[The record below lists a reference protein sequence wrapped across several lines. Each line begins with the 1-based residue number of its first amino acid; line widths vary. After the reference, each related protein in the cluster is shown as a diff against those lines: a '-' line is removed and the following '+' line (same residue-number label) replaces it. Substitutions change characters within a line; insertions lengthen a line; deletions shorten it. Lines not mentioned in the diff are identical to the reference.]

1 MRPSALYATALVIA
15 ALYGSARLLAQG
27 PSTQLGARQPA
38 ATDPAPTQ
46 DTQGQASGTLAQDA
60 TQAGTLFPVW
70 YLKSN
75 RNIDPRVRP
84 NAGLRAPMAYYPIAG
99 GPLLYPAFSPVT
111 PDFLGVQTTTPWSL
125 RGSLAL
131 FGVDD
136 QRASS
141 KLQEFRDLRDG
152 VTAGLEAHYREGRR
166 TFNLFG
172 RELGRADQDL
182 TMDGGAA
189 GLFQWSMLYDETPHT
204 YAFGA
209 RSLYS
214 GVGTDTLTI
223 AGGIR
228 RDLQNSKSVLDATAK
243 LNGYVNQSAQT
254 VDEALRRQKVGGE
267 LTLVAT
273 YPFVAKASF
282 SNESRD
288 GVRPWSGSFGFGEYV
303 EVPWPVKYDTRELR
317 VTGEW
322 ARPEGRVYASGSYRL
337 SDFIDHYGSLT
348 FDNPLRLTD
357 SGSPVGTYD
366 AGPATGRIALYPS
379 NLYHE
384 ASGTLVVRNLPMHAT
399 LNTVVSFGFMRQ
411 NEPLIPFSTN
421 TSGVLTNASGLS
433 FNATD
438 PAGLPRSTA
447 ETSMN
452 TQTVHAQWTGEP
464 SEKLR
469 LTGQYRLSKLDN
481 HETPLTLSMIV
492 LEDQYPRSTDTPG
505 GTFRALPI
513 AYATQ
518 TATGEASY
526 NFSRDSRVGLAYTFG
541 RTNRDFR
548 EVAWMNDNKVK
559 ASLDTRHFGP
569 VELKS
574 WYQFT
579 KRSTAPYLF
588 NQSSDLQ
595 GDPAA
600 ISNLPYLRKFDEAPY
615 HRHEA
620 QGMVT
625 WHLTDAA
632 SISGHG
638 EYIATNFTE
647 SNAGVLWDRRQ
658 VYGVDFGYAPTDRV
672 SVFADAG
679 FERTRYEQAS
689 RQWFPA
695 TFADPFTGET
705 GLLSNSNWT
714 ATPRDHY
721 YSAGLGVEV
730 NLIDQKFRLNAQY
743 TFSKSAGR
751 QDYTSPLGTP
761 ASDLN
766 PFVPL
771 PFTEVDNTAWH
782 TFNPELEYKWSRT
795 LSLAAGY
802 HYEKWTTRDY
812 NYDGFSHV
820 VAIPANVPFPP
831 GIALLMGGLL
841 PPGYNANVFYVR
853 VKAGI

>member
-1 MRPSALYATALVIA
+1 MKPLASRGTAALVIA
-15 ALYGSARLLAQG
+15 ALYGSAALLAQG
-27 PSTQLGARQPA
+27 QPPA
-38 ATDPAPTQ
+38 AAPAPAQ
-46 DTQGQASGTLAQDA
+46 ENQPDAPGTLAQDA
-60 TQAGTLFPVW
+60 TQAGTQFPVW
-70 YLKSN
+70 YLTSN

-84 NAGLRAPMAYYPIAG
+84 NAGLRTPMAYYPIAN
-99 GPLLYPAFSPVT
+99 GPLLYPTLSPVA
-111 PDFLGVQTTTPWSL
+111 PDVLGVQTTTPWSV

-136 QRASS
+136 QRVSS

-152 VTAGLEAHYREGRR
+152 VTAGLEAHYREGRGI
-166 TFNLFG
+166 FNLIG
-172 RELGRADQDL
+172 RELGRGDQDL
-182 TMDGGAA
+182 TMDGGDA
-189 GLFQWSMLYDETPHT
+189 GIFQWSMLYDETPHT

-214 GVGTDTLTI
+214 GVGTNTLTI
-223 AGGIR
+223 ADSIR
-228 RDLQNSKSVLDATAK
+228 RDLQNSTSIEDATAK
-243 LNGYVNQSAQT
+243 LNGYVSQSAQSI
-254 VDEALRRQKVGGE
+254 DEALRRQKVGGE

-288 GVRPWSGSFGFGEYV
+288 GVRPWSGSFGFGEFV
-303 EVPWPVKYDTRELR
+303 EIPWPVKYDTRELR

-322 ARPEGRVYASGSYRL
+322 AKPEGRVYASGSYRL
-337 SDFIDHYGSLT
+337 SDFVDHYASLT

-357 SGSPVGTYD
+357 SANVLGSYD
-366 AGPATGRIALYPS
+366 GGPAAGRIALYPS

-384 ASGTLVVRNLPMHAT
+384 ASGTLVVKKLPMNAT
-399 LNTVVSFGFMRQ
+399 LNAFVSFGFMRQ
-411 NEPLIPFSTN
+411 NEPLIPYS
-421 TSGVLTNASGLS
+421 TNASDVLTAANGSS

-464 SEKLR
+464 FKNVR

-481 HETPLTLSMIV
+481 HETPLTFSMFV
-492 LEDQYPRSTDTPG
+492 NEDQATRPTDTPG
-505 GTFRALPI
+505 ATFRALPI
-513 AYATQ
+513 AYATH

-526 NFSRDSRVGLAYTFG
+526 HFGRDSQVGLAYTFG

-548 EVAWMNDNKVK
+548 EVAWTNDNRVK
-559 ASLDTRHFGP
+559 ASFDTRRFGS

-574 WYQFT
+574 WYQFAN
-579 KRSTAPYLF
+579 RSTAPYLF
-588 NQSSDLQ
+588 NQFNELQ
-595 GDPAA
+595 GDPLA
-600 ISNLPYLRKFDEAPY
+600 IPNLPYLRKFDEAPY

-625 WHLTDAA
+625 WHVTDAA
-632 SISGHG
+632 SLSGHG
-638 EYIATNFTE
+638 EYIATNFTK

-658 VYGVDFGYAPTDRV
+658 VYGADFSYTPTDRL

-689 RQWFPA
+689 RQWYPF
-695 TFADPFTGET
+695 TDVGNPFTGDP
-705 GLLSNSNWT
+705 GVLSNSNWT

-721 YSAGLGVEV
+721 HSAGLGLDVF
-730 NLIDQKFRLNAQY
+730 LIEQKLRLNAQY

-761 ASDLN
+761 ANDLN

-771 PFTEVDNTAWH
+771 PFTEVDNTVWH
-782 TFNPELEYKWSRT
+782 TFNPELEYRWSRA
-795 LSLAAGY
+795 LSLAVGY
-802 HYEKWTTRDY
+802 HYEKWTIHDY
-812 NYDGFSHV
+812 NYNGFSSV
-820 VAIPANVPFPP
+820 VDIPAVFPFPQ
-831 GIALLMGGLL
+831 GVALLMGGLL
-841 PPGYNANVFYVR
+841 PPGYHTNVAYVR

>member
-1 MRPSALYATALVIA
+1 MRPVDVTAAIMIGL
-15 ALYGSARLLAQG
+15 LHGSARLVAQSQFAQT
-27 PSTQLGARQPA
+27 PASTQETQAQAPA
-38 ATDPAPTQ
+38 TP
-46 DTQGQASGTLAQDA
+46 GQDA
-60 TQAGTLFPVW
+60 AQADTLFPVW
-70 YLKSN
+70 RLLSN
-75 RNIDPRVRP
+75 RDIDPRVRP
-84 NAGLRAPMAYYPIAG
+84 NAGVRVPMAYYPIAG
-99 GPLLYPAFSPVT
+99 GPLFYPNFSPVA

-125 RGSLAL
+125 RGSVAL

-152 VTAGLEAHYREGRR
+152 ATAGLEAHYREGRR
-166 TFNLFG
+166 TFNLLG
-172 RELGRADQDL
+172 RELGRGDQDL
-182 TMDGGAA
+182 TMEGATA
-189 GLFQWSMLYDETPHT
+189 GVFQWSMLYDETPHT

-214 GVGTDTLTI
+214 GISTNTLTI
-223 AGGIR
+223 ADGIR
-228 RDLQNSKSVLDATAK
+228 RDLQNSASIVDATTK
-243 LNGYVNQSAQT
+243 LSGYVSQSGQA

-267 LTLVAT
+267 VTLVAT
-273 YPFVAKASF
+273 YPFVAKASY

-288 GVRPWSGSFGFGEYV
+288 GVRPWSASFGFGEFV

-322 ARPEGRVYASGSYRL
+322 AKPEGRVYASGSYRL
-337 SDFIDHYGSLT
+337 SDFVDHYASLT
-348 FDNPLRLTD
+348 FDNPVRLTD
-357 SGSPVGTYD
+357 SASTVGSYD
-366 AGPATGRIALYPS
+366 SGPAAGRIALYPS

-384 ASGTLVVRNLPMHAT
+384 ASGTLVVKDLPIHAT
-399 LNTVVSFGFMRQ
+399 LNALVSFGFMRQ

-421 TSGVLTNASGLS
+421 TSDVLTEFNGVP

-438 PAGLPRSTA
+438 PRGLPRSTA
-447 ETSMN
+447 ETAMN
-452 TQTVHAQWTGEP
+452 TQTVHAQWTGKP
-464 SEKLR
+464 FKNLR
-469 LTGQYRLSKLDN
+469 LNGQYRLSKLEN
-481 HETPLTLSMIV
+481 HETPLTFNMFV
-492 LEDQYPRSTDTPG
+492 NEDQAPRPVETPDAV
-505 GTFRALPI
+505 FRALPI
-513 AYATQ
+513 AYAAH
-518 TATGEASY
+518 TATGEVSY
-526 NFSRDSRVGLAYTFG
+526 DFSRDSRVGLGYTFG

-559 ASLDTRHFGP
+559 ASFDTRRFGP

-579 KRSTAPYLF
+579 KRSTAPYRF
-588 NQSSDLQ
+588 NQALELQ
-595 GDPAA
+595 GDLLAFP
-600 ISNLPYLRKFDEAPY
+600 NLPYLRKFDEAPY

-632 SISGHG
+632 SLSGHG

-658 VYGVDFGYAPTDRV
+658 VYGVDFSYTPTDRV

-679 FERTRYEQAS
+679 FEHSRYEQAS
-689 RQWFPA
+689 REWFPF
-695 TFADPFTGET
+695 TDVGNPFTGET
-705 GLLSNSNWT
+705 GLFSNSNWT

-721 YSAGLGVEV
+721 YSAGLGLDVF
-730 NLIDQKFRLNAQY
+730 LIEQKLRLNTQY

-761 ASDLN
+761 ANDLN

-771 PFTEVDNTAWH
+771 PFTQVDNTVWH
-782 TFNPELEYKWSRT
+782 TFNPELEYKWTRA
-795 LSLAAGY
+795 LSLAIGY
-802 HYEKWTTRDY
+802 HYEKWTIRDY
-812 NYDGFSHV
+812 NYNGFSYV
-820 VAIPANVPFPP
+820 DAIPASFPFPP

-841 PPGYNANVFYVR
+841 PPGYHANVWYVR

>member
-1 MRPSALYATALVIA
+1 MRPLQSHAAA
-15 ALYGSARLLAQG
+15 ALLIGALCGSARLLAQG
-27 PSTQLGARQPA
+27 QAA
-38 ATDPAPTQ
+38 ATEPAPAQETL
-46 DTQGQASGTLAQDA
+46 GQAPETPAQDA

-70 YLKSN
+70 YLQSN

-84 NAGLRAPMAYYPIAG
+84 NAGLRTPMAYSPIAN
-99 GPLLYPAFSPVT
+99 GPLFYPAFSPVA
-111 PDFLGVQTTTPWSL
+111 PDFLGVQATTPWSV

-136 QRASS
+136 QRVSS

-152 VTAGLEAHYREGRR
+152 VTAGLEAHYREGRG
-166 TFNLFG
+166 TFNLIG
-172 RELGRADQDL
+172 RQLGRGDQDL

-214 GVGTDTLTI
+214 GVGSNTLTI
-223 AGGIR
+223 ANGIR
-228 RDLQNSKSVLDATAK
+228 RDLQNSTSIADAAAK
-243 LNGYVNQSAQT
+243 LSGYVSQGAQSI
-254 VDEALRRQKVGGE
+254 DEALRRQKVSGDF
-267 LTLVAT
+267 TLVAT

-288 GVRPWSGSFGFGEYV
+288 GVRPWSGSFGFGEFV

-322 ARPEGRVYASGSYRL
+322 AKPEGRIYASGSYRL
-337 SDFIDHYGSLT
+337 SDFVDHYGSLT
-348 FDNPLRLTD
+348 FDNPLRVTD
-357 SGSPVGTYD
+357 SANVLGSYD
-366 AGPATGRIALYPS
+366 GGPAAGRIALYPS

-384 ASGTLVVRNLPMHAT
+384 ASGTLVVKKLPMNGT
-399 LNTVVSFGFMRQ
+399 LNALVSFGFMRQ
-411 NEPLIPFSTN
+411 NEPLIPYSTN
-421 TSGVLTNASGLS
+421 TSDVLTSASGLS

-452 TQTVHAQWTGEP
+452 TQTVHVQWTGEP
-464 SEKLR
+464 FKKVR

-481 HETPLTLSMIV
+481 HETPLTFSSFV
-492 LEDQYPRSTDTPG
+492 REDQDPRPADTPG
-505 GTFRALPI
+505 ALFRALPI

-526 NFSRDSRVGLAYTFG
+526 NFSRDSRIGLAYTFG
-541 RTNRDFR
+541 RTTRDFR

-559 ASLDTRHFGP
+559 ASFDTRQFGP

-579 KRSTAPYLF
+579 TRSTAPYLF
-588 NQSSDLQ
+588 NQYNVVQ
-595 GDPAA
+595 GDSLA
-600 ISNLPYLRKFDEAPY
+600 IPNLPYLRKFDEAPY

-632 SISGHG
+632 SLSGHG

-647 SNAGVLWDRRQ
+647 SPAGVLWDRRQ
-658 VYGVDFGYAPTDRV
+658 VYGVDFSYTPTDRV
-672 SVFADAG
+672 SLFADAG

-689 RQWFPA
+689 RQWFP
-695 TFADPFTGET
+695 FSDVGNPFTGDT

-721 YSAGLGVEV
+721 YSAGLGLDVF
-730 NLIDQKFRLNAQY
+730 LIEQKLRLTAQY

-761 ASDLN
+761 ANDLN

-771 PFTEVDNTAWH
+771 PFTEVDNTVWH
-782 TFNPELEYKWSRT
+782 TFNPELEYKWSRA

-802 HYEKWTTRDY
+802 HYEKWTIHDY
-812 NYDGFSHV
+812 NYNGVSSV
-820 VAIPANVPFPP
+820 VAIPAVFPFPP
-831 GIALLMGGLL
+831 GVALLMGGLL
-841 PPGYNANVFYVR
+841 PPGYHANVLYVR
-853 VKAGI
+853 VKAGM

>member
-1 MRPSALYATALVIA
+1 MRSPHSHATVALVIT
-15 ALYGSARLLAQG
+15 ALCGSARLVAQ
-27 PSTQLGARQPA
+27 AQPA
-38 ATDPAPTQ
+38 AEPAAAQ
-46 DTQGQASGTLAQDA
+46 ETQGQGSEPPAQDA

-70 YLKSN
+70 YLTSN

-84 NAGLRAPMAYYPIAG
+84 NAGLRTPMAYSPIAN
-99 GPLLYPAFSPVT
+99 GPLLYPAFSPVA
-111 PDFLGVQTTTPWSL
+111 PDFLGIQATTPWSV

-136 QRASS
+136 QRVSS

-152 VTAGLEAHYREGRR
+152 VTAGLEAHYREGRG
-166 TFNLFG
+166 TFNLVG
-172 RELGRADQDL
+172 RQLGRGDQDL
-182 TMDGGAA
+182 TMDGGTA
-189 GLFQWSMLYDETPHT
+189 GMFQWSMLYDETPHT

-209 RSLYS
+209 RSLY
-214 GVGTDTLTI
+214 GGAGTNSLTI
-223 AGGIR
+223 ADGIR
-228 RDLQNSKSVLDATAK
+228 RDLQNSTSVIDAAAK
-243 LNGYVNQSAQT
+243 LDGYVSRSAQSI
-254 VDEALRRQKVGGE
+254 DEALRRQKVGGD

-273 YPFVAKASF
+273 YPFVMKASF

-303 EVPWPVKYDTRELR
+303 EIPWPVKYDTRELR

-322 ARPEGRVYASGSYRL
+322 AKPEGRVYASGSYRL
-337 SDFIDHYGSLT
+337 SDFVDHYASLT

-357 SGSPVGTYD
+357 SANVLASYD
-366 AGPATGRIALYPS
+366 GGPAAGRIALYPS

-384 ASGTLVVRNLPMHAT
+384 ASGTLVVKKLPMNGT
-399 LNTVVSFGFMRQ
+399 LNALVSFGFMRQ

-421 TSGVLTNASGLS
+421 TSDVLTSASGQS

-438 PAGLPRSTA
+438 PIGLPRSTA

-452 TQTVHAQWTGEP
+452 TRTVHAQWTGEP
-464 SEKLR
+464 FKKVR

-481 HETPLTLSMIV
+481 HETPLTFSMFV
-492 LEDQYPRSTDTPG
+492 REDQDPRPADTPG
-505 GTFRALPI
+505 ATFRALPI
-513 AYATQ
+513 AYTTQ
-518 TATGEASY
+518 TATGEAGY
-526 NFSRDSRVGLAYTFG
+526 TFSPDSRIGLAYTFG
-541 RTNRDFR
+541 RTTRDFR
-548 EVAWMNDNKVK
+548 EVAWMNDHKVK
-559 ASLDTRHFGP
+559 ASFDTRRFGP

-574 WYQFT
+574 WYQFAH
-579 KRSTAPYLF
+579 RSTAPYLF
-588 NQSSDLQ
+588 NQYNVVQ
-595 GDPAA
+595 GDPLA
-600 ISNLPYLRKFDEAPY
+600 IPNLPYLRKFDEAPY

-632 SISGHG
+632 SLSGHG

-647 SNAGVLWDRRQ
+647 SQAGVLWDRRQ
-658 VYGVDFGYAPTDRV
+658 VYGVDFSYTPSDRV

-689 RQWFPA
+689 RQWYPF
-695 TFADPFTGET
+695 TDVGNPFTGDT

-721 YSAGLGVEV
+721 YSAGLGLDVY
-730 NLIDQKFRLNAQY
+730 LIDQKLRLNTQY

-761 ASDLN
+761 ANDLN

-771 PFTEVDNTAWH
+771 PFTEVDNTVWH
-782 TFNPELEYKWSRT
+782 TFNPELEYRWSRA
-795 LSLAAGY
+795 LSLAVGY
-802 HYEKWTTRDY
+802 HYEKWTIHDY
-812 NYDGFSHV
+812 NYNGFSSV
-820 VAIPANVPFPP
+820 VDIPAVFPFPQ
-831 GIALLMGGLL
+831 GVALLMGGLL
-841 PPGYNANVFYVR
+841 PPGYHANVAYVR

>member
-1 MRPSALYATALVIA
+1 MKPPYSHAAAALVIA
-15 ALYGSARLLAQG
+15 WLVGSARLLAQG
-27 PSTQLGARQPA
+27 QPA
-38 ATDPAPTQ
+38 ATEPASAEGAQ
-46 DTQGQASGTLAQDA
+46 AQASGTQDP
-60 TQAGTLFPVW
+60 TQASTLFPVW

-84 NAGLRAPMAYYPIAG
+84 NAGLRTPMAYYPIAN
-99 GPLLYPAFSPVT
+99 GPLLYPTFSPVA
-111 PDFLGVQTTTPWSL
+111 PDFLGVQATMPWSL

-152 VTAGLEAHYREGRR
+152 ITGGLEAHYREGRG
-166 TFNLFG
+166 TFNLVG
-172 RELGRADQDL
+172 RELGRGDQDL
-182 TMDGGAA
+182 TMDGGTA
-189 GLFQWSMLYDETPHT
+189 GIFQWSMLYDETPHN

-209 RSLYS
+209 RSLYG
-214 GVGTDTLTI
+214 GVGTNTLTI
-223 AGGIR
+223 ADSIR
-228 RDLQNSKSVLDATAK
+228 RDLQNSTSIAEATAK
-243 LNGYVNQSAQT
+243 LDGYVSRSAQSI
-254 VDEALRRQKVGGE
+254 DEALRRQRVGGE
-267 LTLVAT
+267 FTLVAT

-288 GVRPWSGSFGFGEYV
+288 GFRPWSGSFGFGEYV
-303 EVPWPVKYDTRELR
+303 EVPWPVKYDTRDLR
-317 VTGEW
+317 VSGEW
-322 ARPEGRVYASGSYRL
+322 AKPEGRVYASGSYRL
-337 SDFIDHYGSLT
+337 SDFVDHYASLT

-357 SGSPVGTYD
+357 SANPVGTYD
-366 AGPATGRIALYPS
+366 GGPAAGRIALYPS

-384 ASGTLVVRNLPMHAT
+384 ASGTLVVKNLPMHAT
-399 LNTVVSFGFMRQ
+399 LNALVSFGFMRQ
-411 NEPLIPFSTN
+411 NEPVIPFSTN
-421 TSGVLTNASGLS
+421 TSDVLTSASSGLS

-438 PAGLPRSTA
+438 SAGLPRSTA

-464 SEKLR
+464 FKNFR

-481 HETPLTLSMIV
+481 HETPLTLSMFV
-492 LEDQYPRSTDTPG
+492 FEDQYARPTDTPG

-513 AYATQ
+513 AYATH
-518 TATGEASY
+518 TATGEGSY
-526 NFSRDSRVGLAYTFG
+526 NFGRDSRVSLAYTFG

-548 EVAWMNDNKVK
+548 EVAWMDDNRVK
-559 ASLDTRHFGP
+559 ASFDTRHFGP

-579 KRSTAPYLF
+579 NRSTAPYLF
-588 NQSSDLQ
+588 NQSSVLQ
-595 GDPAA
+595 GDPLAV
-600 ISNLPYLRKFDEAPY
+600 SNLPYLRKFDEAPY

-632 SISGHG
+632 SLSGHG
-638 EYIATNFTE
+638 EYIATNFGE

-658 VYGVDFGYAPTDRV
+658 VYGVDFSYTPTDRW

-679 FERTRYEQAS
+679 FERTRYQQAS

-721 YSAGLGVEV
+721 YSAGLGIDV
-730 NLIDQKFRLNAQY
+730 NLIDQKLRLNAQY

-761 ASDLN
+761 ANDLN

-771 PFTEVDNTAWH
+771 PFTEVDNTVWH
-782 TFNPELEYKWSRT
+782 TFNPELEYRWSRA

-802 HYEKWTTRDY
+802 HYEKWSIRDY
-812 NYDGFSHV
+812 NYRGFSYV
-820 VAIPANVPFPP
+820 DAIPPNFPFPP
-831 GIALLMGGLL
+831 GVALLMGGLL
-841 PPGYNANVFYVR
+841 PPGYNANVLYVR

>member
-1 MRPSALYATALVIA
+1 MRSHPLHVTAALVMA
-15 ALYGSARLLAQG
+15 AIYGSVPLLAQN
-27 PSTQLGARQPA
+27 QRPA
-38 ATDPAPTQ
+38 AEVAPA
-46 DTQGQASGTLAQDA
+46 QGSGTPAQDA

-70 YLKSN
+70 YLKSS

-84 NAGLRAPMAYYPIAG
+84 NAGLRTPMAYYPIAG
-99 GPLLYPAFSPVT
+99 GPLFYPNFSPIA
-111 PDFLGVQTTTPWSL
+111 PDFLDVQATTPWSL

-136 QRASS
+136 QRVSS

-152 VTAGLEAHYREGRR
+152 VTAGLEAHYREGRG
-166 TFNLFG
+166 TFHLIG
-172 RELGRADQDL
+172 RELGRGDQDL
-182 TMDGGAA
+182 TMDGGTA
-189 GLFQWSMLYDETPHT
+189 GIFQWSMLYDETPHN

-214 GVGTDTLTI
+214 GSGTDTLTI
-223 AGGIR
+223 ADGIR
-228 RDLQNSKSVLDATAK
+228 RDIQNSTSIAEASAK
-243 LNGYVNQSAQT
+243 LNGYVSRNAQAT
-254 VDEALRRQKVGGE
+254 DEALRRQKVGGE
-267 LTLVAT
+267 VTLVAT
-273 YPFVAKASF
+273 YPFVAKAAF

-322 ARPEGRVYASGSYRL
+322 ARPEGRVYASGSYRV
-337 SDFIDHYGSLT
+337 SDFVDHYGSLT
-348 FDNPLRLTD
+348 FDNPLRVTD
-357 SGSPVGTYD
+357 SASPVGSYD
-366 AGPATGRIALYPS
+366 AGPAAGRIALYPS
-379 NLYHE
+379 SLYHE
-384 ASGTLVVRNLPMHAT
+384 ASGTIVVKNLPMHAT
-399 LNTVVSFGFMRQ
+399 LNALVSLGFMRQ
-411 NEPLIPFSTN
+411 NEPLIPYSTN
-421 TSGVLTNASGLS
+421 TSDVLTNTSGLS

-438 PAGLPRSTA
+438 SRGLPRSTA

-452 TQTVHAQWTGEP
+452 TQTVHARWTGELF
-464 SEKLR
+464 KKVR
-469 LTGQYRLSKLDN
+469 LSGQYRLSKLDN
-481 HETPLTLSMIV
+481 HETPLTISMFV
-492 LEDQYPRSTDTPG
+492 REDQDPRPTDTPG

-513 AYATQ
+513 GYATH
-518 TATGEASY
+518 TTTGEASY
-526 NFSRDSRVGLAYTFG
+526 NFRPDSRIGLAYTFG
-541 RTNRDFR
+541 RTSRDFR

-559 ASLDTRHFGP
+559 ASFDTRRLGS

-579 KRSTAPYLF
+579 NRSTAPYLF
-588 NQSSDLQ
+588 NQSSDRQ
-595 GDPAA
+595 GDPVAVA
-600 ISNLPYLRKFDEAPY
+600 NLPYLRKFDEAPY

-632 SISGHG
+632 SLSGHG

-658 VYGVDFGYAPTDRV
+658 VYGVDFSYTPTDRF

-679 FERTRYEQAS
+679 FERSRYEQAS
-689 RQWFPA
+689 RQWFPL
-695 TFADPFTGET
+695 TVADPFTGDT

-721 YSAGLGVEV
+721 YSAGVGLDVF
-730 NLIDQKFRLNAQY
+730 LIEQKLRLNVQY

-761 ASDLN
+761 ANDLN

-771 PFTEVDNTAWH
+771 PFTDVDNTVWH
-782 TFNPELEYKWSRT
+782 TFNPELEYKWSRA

-802 HYEKWTTRDY
+802 HYEKWTIRDY
-812 NYDGFSHV
+812 NYNGFSYV
-820 VAIPANVPFPP
+820 DAIPANFPFPP
-831 GIALLMGGLL
+831 GIALMMGGLL
-841 PPGYNANVFYVR
+841 PPGYSANVLYVR

>member
-1 MRPSALYATALVIA
+1 MRPPTSYATALVIA

-27 PSTQLGARQPA
+27 QPPAEPPPAQETQA
-38 ATDPAPTQ
+38 
-46 DTQGQASGTLAQDA
+46 QASGTPAQDA

-70 YLKSN
+70 SLQSN

-84 NAGLRAPMAYYPIAG
+84 NAGLRTPMAYYPIAG
-99 GPLLYPAFSPVT
+99 GPMFYPTFSPVA
-111 PDFLGVQTTTPWSL
+111 PDFLGVQATTPWSV

-131 FGVDD
+131 FGMDN

-152 VTAGLEAHYREGRR
+152 VTAGLEAHYREGRG
-166 TFNLFG
+166 TFNLIG
-172 RELGRADQDL
+172 RQLGRGDQDL
-182 TMDGGAA
+182 TMDGGTA
-189 GLFQWSMLYDETPHT
+189 GIFQWSMLYDETPHN

-214 GVGTDTLTI
+214 GAGTDALTI
-223 AGGIR
+223 APSIR
-228 RDLQNSKSVLDATAK
+228 RDVQNSASVTDAAAK
-243 LNGYVNQSAQT
+243 LNGYVSQSAQS
-254 VDEALRRQKVGGE
+254 VDEALRRQKVGGDV
-267 LTLVAT
+267 TLVAT

-322 ARPEGRVYASGSYRL
+322 AKPEGRVYASGSYRL
-337 SDFIDHYGSLT
+337 SDFIDHYASLT
-348 FDNPLRLTD
+348 FDNPVRVTD
-357 SGSPVGTYD
+357 SASPVGSYD
-366 AGPATGRIALYPS
+366 AGPAAGRIALYPS

-384 ASGTLVVRNLPMHAT
+384 ASGTIVVKKLPMHAT
-399 LNTVVSFGFMRQ
+399 FNALVSFGFMRQ
-411 NEPLIPFSTN
+411 NEPLIPYSTN
-421 TSGVLTNASGLS
+421 TSDVLTNANGSS

-438 PAGLPRSTA
+438 LRGLPRLTA

-464 SEKLR
+464 FKRVR

-481 HETPLTLSMIV
+481 HETPFTFSAFV
-492 LEDQYPRSTDTPG
+492 REDQDPRPTDTPG

-518 TATGEASY
+518 TATSEASY

-548 EVAWMNDNKVK
+548 EVAWTNDHKMK
-559 ASLDTRHFGP
+559 ASFDTRRFGP

-588 NQSSDLQ
+588 NQSSDQQ
-595 GDPAA
+595 GDPLA

-625 WHLTDAA
+625 WHPTDAA
-632 SISGHG
+632 SLSGHG
-638 EYIATNFTE
+638 EYVATNFTE

-658 VYGVDFGYAPTDRV
+658 VYGLDFSYTPTDRL
-672 SVFADAG
+672 SLFADAG

-689 RQWFPA
+689 RQWFPL

-721 YSAGLGVEV
+721 YSAGLGLDVY
-730 NLIDQKFRLNAQY
+730 LIDQKLRLNAQY

-751 QDYTSPLGTP
+751 HDYTSPLGTP
-761 ASDLN
+761 ANDLN

-771 PFTEVDNTAWH
+771 PFTEVDNTLWH
-782 TFNPELEYKWSRT
+782 TFNPELEYKWSRA
-795 LSLAAGY
+795 LSLALGY
-802 HYEKWTTRDY
+802 HYEKWTIRDY
-812 NYDGFSHV
+812 NYNGFSYV
-820 VAIPANVPFPP
+820 DAIPANFPFPP

-841 PPGYNANVFYVR
+841 PPGYNANVLYVR
-853 VKAGI
+853 IKAGI

>member
-1 MRPSALYATALVIA
+1 MRVSGPHATAALVIA
-15 ALYGSARLLAQG
+15 ALYGSAPLLAQG
-27 PSTQLGARQPA
+27 DPSPE
-38 ATDPAPTQ
+38 PAPAQENRQ
-46 DTQGQASGTLAQDA
+46 DASSTPAQDA
-60 TQAGTLFPVW
+60 TRAGTLFPVW

-84 NAGLRAPMAYYPIAG
+84 NAGLRTPMAYFPIAG
-99 GPLLYPAFSPVT
+99 GPLLYPNFSPVT
-111 PDFLGVQTTTPWSL
+111 PDFLGIQATTPWSL

-172 RELGRADQDL
+172 RELGRGDQDL
-182 TMDGGAA
+182 TMDGGT
-189 GLFQWSMLYDETPHT
+189 GGIFQWSMLYDETPHN

-223 AGGIR
+223 ADGIR
-228 RDLQNSKSVLDATAK
+228 RDLQNSTSILDATAK
-243 LNGYVNQSAQT
+243 LNGYVSQNAQA
-254 VDEALRRQKVGGE
+254 VDEALRRQKVGGD

-273 YPFVAKASF
+273 YPFVAKVSF

-288 GVRPWSGSFGFGEYV
+288 GVRPWSGSFGFGEFV
-303 EVPWPVKYDTRELR
+303 EVPWPVKYDTRELG

-322 ARPEGRVYASGSYRL
+322 AKPEGRVYASGSYRL
-337 SDFIDHYGSLT
+337 SDFINHYASLT
-348 FDNPLRLTD
+348 FDNPVRLTD
-357 SGSPVGTYD
+357 SANVLGSYD
-366 AGPATGRIALYPS
+366 GGPAAGRIALYPS

-384 ASGTLVVRNLPMHAT
+384 ASGTLIVKNLPMHAT
-399 LNTVVSFGFMRQ
+399 LNTLVSFGFMRQ

-421 TSGVLTNASGLS
+421 TSDVLIGANGSS

-447 ETSMN
+447 ETAMN

-464 SEKLR
+464 FKKVR

-481 HETPLTLSMIV
+481 HETPLAFSMFV
-492 LEDQYPRSTDTPG
+492 NEDQAPRPTDTPG
-505 GTFRALPI
+505 ATFRALPI
-513 AYATQ
+513 AYTTH
-518 TATGEASY
+518 TATSEVKY
-526 NFSRDSRVGLAYTFG
+526 NFSRDGRVGLVYTFG

-548 EVAWMNDNKVK
+548 EVAWMNDHKVK
-559 ASLDTRHFGP
+559 ASFDTRGFGS

-579 KRSTAPYLF
+579 NRSTAPYVF
-588 NQSSDLQ
+588 NQFNLVQDDSL
-595 GDPAA
+595 A
-600 ISNLPYLRKFDEAPY
+600 IPNLPYLRKFDEAPY

-632 SISGHG
+632 SLSGHG
-638 EYIATNFTE
+638 EYIATNFTQ

-658 VYGVDFGYAPTDRV
+658 VYGVDFSYAPTDRW

-679 FERTRYEQAS
+679 FERSRYEQAS
-689 RQWFPA
+689 RQWFPF
-695 TFADPFTGET
+695 TDVGNPFTGDT
-705 GLLSNSNWT
+705 GVLSNSNWT

-721 YSAGLGVEV
+721 YSGGLGLDVF
-730 NLIDQKFRLNAQY
+730 LIEQKLRLNAQY

-761 ASDLN
+761 ANDLN

-771 PFTEVDNTAWH
+771 PFTEVDNTLWH
-782 TFNPELEYKWSRT
+782 TFNPELEYKWSGA
-795 LSLAAGY
+795 LSLSVGY
-802 HYEKWTTRDY
+802 HYEKWTIRDY
-812 NYDGFSHV
+812 NYNGFSYV
-820 VAIPANVPFPP
+820 DAIPANFPFPP

>member
-1 MRPSALYATALVIA
+1 MRSCARVKDALAIAL
-15 ALYGSARLLAQG
+15 LCGSVPLLAQA
-27 PSTQLGARQPA
+27 PVPA
-38 ATDPAPTQ
+38 AEPASAQETLRPGS
-46 DTQGQASGTLAQDA
+46 GQAPMDASGTPAQDA
-60 TQAGTLFPVW
+60 TQAGTLFPAW
-70 YLKSN
+70 RLQSN

-84 NAGLRAPMAYYPIAG
+84 NAGLRMPMAYYPIAN
-99 GPLLYPAFSPVT
+99 GPLLYPAFSPVA
-111 PDFLGVQTTTPWSL
+111 PDFLGVQMPTPWSV

-131 FGVDD
+131 FGVED

-152 VTAGLEAHYREGRR
+152 VTAGLEAHYREGRGI
-166 TFNLFG
+166 FNLVG
-172 RELGRADQDL
+172 RELGRGDQDL
-182 TMDGGAA
+182 TMDGGTA
-189 GLFQWSMLYDETPHT
+189 GVFQWSMLYDETPHT

-214 GVGTDTLTI
+214 GAGSNTLTI
-223 AGGIR
+223 ADSIR
-228 RDLQNSKSVLDATAK
+228 RDIQNSASLADATAK
-243 LNGYVNQSAQT
+243 LSGYVSQSAQSI
-254 VDEALRRQKVGGE
+254 DEALRRQKIGGDV
-267 LTLVAT
+267 TLVAT

-303 EVPWPVKYDTRELR
+303 EVPWPVKYDTRDLR

-337 SDFIDHYGSLT
+337 SDFVDHYASLT

-357 SGSPVGTYD
+357 SASPVGSYD
-366 AGPATGRIALYPS
+366 AGPSAGRIALYPS

-384 ASGTLVVRNLPMHAT
+384 ASGTVVVKNLPMHAT
-399 LNTVVSFGFMRQ
+399 LNALVSFGFMRQ
-411 NEPLIPFSTN
+411 NEPLIPYSTN
-421 TSGVLTNASGLS
+421 TSDVLTGTSGMS

-438 PAGLPRSTA
+438 PNGLPRPTA

-464 SEKLR
+464 FRKVR
-469 LTGQYRLSKLDN
+469 LTLLYRLSKLDN
-481 HETPLTLSMIV
+481 HETPLTFSAFV
-492 LEDQYPRSTDTPG
+492 REDQDPRPTDTPG

-513 AYATQ
+513 AYAAQ

-526 NFSRDSRVGLAYTFG
+526 NFTRDSRLGLAYTFG
-541 RTNRDFR
+541 RTTRDFR

-579 KRSTAPYLF
+579 NRTTAPYLF
-588 NQSSDLQ
+588 NQSSDRQ

-658 VYGVDFGYAPTDRV
+658 VYGVDFSYTPTDRV
-672 SVFADAG
+672 SLFADAG

-689 RQWFPA
+689 RTWFPG
-695 TFADPFTGET
+695 TFADPITGET

-721 YSAGLGVEV
+721 YSAGLGLDLY
-730 NLIDQKFRLNAQY
+730 LIDQKLRLNAQY

-751 QDYTSPLGTP
+751 QDYTSPLGSP
-761 ASDLN
+761 ANDLN

-771 PFTEVDNTAWH
+771 PFTEVDNTVWH
-782 TFNPELEYKWSRT
+782 TFNPELEYKWSRA

-802 HYEKWTTRDY
+802 HYEKWTIHDY
-812 NYDGFSHV
+812 NYDGFSYV
-820 VAIPANVPFPP
+820 DAIPANAPFPP

-841 PPGYNANVFYVR
+841 PRAYHANVFYVR